1 MGDSMKPSRREFLK
15 GTTAAAAGIALAG
28 GLDIART
35 AYAAGSDELKIA
47 LIGCG
52 ARGTGAVI
60 DCLTACE
67 NVRLV
72 ALGDAFKE
80 PPSASLE
87 RLRKDRGMI
96 ENSAVG
102 KIDVPADRIFIGLDA
117 FQKVIGAGPDVVFF
131 GTPPGFRPAHYAAA
145 VAAGKH
151 VFLEKP
157 ICVDAPGFRLVMETN
172 KAADEKGL
180 KVAVGLQ
187 RRHSKQF
194 LGPVKAIQD
203 GSLGPIAFMRC
214 YWNGNP
220 CGFYTREPGETE
232 MEHQIRN
239 WKQMRWLSGDHI
251 VEQHVHELDICNW
264 IKGDHPV
271 KAVGMGACVQ
281 RYRGRTSQRGLGQIY
296 DQHFVE
302 YTYRDGMKLF
312 SQCRQQPNQWEQ
324 VCQVTHGAKG
334 VKRLPGGGG
343 DGYQQEHVD
352 LVNAIRNGG
361 KLNDGWHGAT
371 SSFTAVLGRMATY
384 SGLEVDWDEAVEK
397 GPNELPVRLAFDADP
412 PCLPDQDGCYAIPT
426 PGIYKPY

>member
-1 MGDSMKPSRREFLK
+1 LN
-15 GTTAAAAGIALAG
+15 
-28 GLDIART
+28 
-35 AYAAGSDELKIA
+35 ELKIA

-52 ARGTGAVI
+52 HRGTGAVR
-60 DCLTACE
+60 DCLASCE

-72 ALGDAFKE
+72 AMGDAFKE
-80 PPSASLE
+80 PPLGSLE
-87 RLRKDRGMI
+87 RLRKDETII
-96 ENSAVG
+96 EKNAVT

-117 FQKVIGAGPDVVFF
+117 FQKVIGAGPDIVFLT
-131 GTPPGFRPAHYAAA
+131 TPPGFRPAHYAAA

-157 ICVDAPGFRLVMETN
+157 ICVDAPGFRWVMETN

-214 YWNGNP
+214 YCNGNP
-220 CGFYTREPGETE
+220 VGFHNRELGETE

-239 WKQMRWLSGDHI
+239 WNQMRWLCGDHI
-251 VEQHVHELDICNW
+251 VEQHVHLLDICNW

-281 RYRGRTSQRGLGQIY
+281 RYRGRTSQQGLGQIY

-302 YTYRDGMKLF
+302 YTYRDGIKLF

-324 VCQVTHGAKG
+324 VSQVTHGAKG
-334 VKRLPGGGG
+334 VKQLPSGGA
-343 DGYQQEHVD
+343 DGYEREHVD

-384 SGLEVDWDEAVEK
+384 SGLEVEWDEAVEK
-397 GPNELPVRLAFDADP
+397 GPNEMPARLAFDADP
-412 PCLPDQDGCYAIPT
+412 PCLPDKDGLYAIPT